1 MGRTRVVVGALGA
14 VWTMGCSTPPPVGA
28 DAGCPDASVQP
39 LPRAPVVCPACDENA
54 RCVGGICACNT
65 GHAGDGE
72 VCSAVPRGSPRET
85 VLDGDLITVSAD
97 GNVVA
102 ITDIDHA
109 GHASIRVMRRGATGT
124 WADPEFVRLVTDG
137 DIAFDHPSRVALSST
152 GDVLVIGAPVFPQYR
167 DNSEC
172 GASQGRVF
180 IHEWR
185 STHYEPTAVMRDS
198 LTFGWIV
205 EISEEGNTVVVGD
218 SDGLVRAFER
228 TGTEWEM
235 QWMLRDS
242 RAENLQLSADGD
254 VLAVKRYAEGDSV
267 FSRSGDTWVENR
279 LDDDESLN
287 LALSADGNR
296 LAISSFDVTVYARTA
311 TGWQPES
318 TARVP
323 SSLGAGD
330 VVWSADGQRLIVS
343 ARAGGVIFTFVL
355 SGETWTEQERL
366 GQETQWSFFGN
377 RLALS
382 ADGNTLAATNATL
395 SEPSHVHLFEWSP
408 R

>member
-1 MGRTRVVVGALGA
+1 MWMLGCA
-14 VWTMGCSTPPPVGA
+14 TPPDGAHGA
-28 DAGCPDASVQP
+28 DASCPDASVRP

-54 RCVGGICACNT
+54 RCIGGICACNT
-65 GHAGDGE
+65 GYAGDGE
-72 VCSAVPRGSPRET
+72 VCSAVPRGIPRET

-109 GHASIRVMRRGATGT
+109 GHASIRVMRRGATGA

-137 DIAFDHPSRVALSST
+137 DIAFDHPTRVALSST
-152 GDVLVIGAPVFPQYR
+152 GDVLVIGAPVFPQYGDR
-167 DNSEC
+167 SEC

-185 STHYEPTAVMRDS
+185 GTRYEPTAVMRDS

-205 EISEEGNTVVVGD
+205 EISDEGNTVVVGD

-242 RAENLQLSADGD
+242 RAANLQLSADGD
-254 VLAVKRYAEGDSV
+254 VLVISAYTEGDSV
-267 FSRSGDTWVENR
+267 FTRNGDTWVEERFDN
-279 LDDDESLN
+279 EGGLN
-287 LALSADGNR
+287 IAISPDGNR
-296 LAISSFDVTVYARTA
+296 LAVSTDYVAVYARTA

-318 TARVP
+318 TTRVP
-323 SSLGAGD
+323 SEAGGGD
-330 VVWSADGQRLIVS
+330 LVWSTDGQRLIVS
-343 ARAGGVIFTFVL
+343 ARGGGLIFSLVWN
-355 SGETWTEQERL
+355 GMVWIEQERFGL
-366 GQETQWSFFGN
+366 ERAWSFLGN